1 MAALGRPAVCVTSDA
16 RFLRCEFCWRQRR
29 LADYHADEFMKCRRC
44 GSVHRDGI
52 QEDERIMINEVS
64 VQSLHDRATRGES
77 LTDQEQAELQQWY
90 TRLDHRESD
99 VLSQVPPSRTVADLE
114 AQVAAAVEQ
123 LQSVTQR
130 IQKLSADNVEVRQEI
145 VDLQRQLAQKSATQT
160 A

>member
-1 MAALGRPAVCVTSDA
+1 
-16 RFLRCEFCWRQRR
+16 
-29 LADYHADEFMKCRRC
+29 
-44 GSVHRDGI
+44 
-52 QEDERIMINEVS
+52 MINEVS

-99 VLSQVPPSRTVADLE
+99 VLSRVPPSRTVADLE
-114 AQVAAAVEQ
+114 AQVAAAVGQ

>member
-1 MAALGRPAVCVTSDA
+1 MKLSGLGNS
-16 RFLRCEFCWRQRR
+16 RR
-29 LADYHADEFMKCRRC
+29 RK
-44 GSVHRDGI
+44 
-52 QEDERIMINEVS
+52 
-64 VQSLHDRATRGES
+64 S

-99 VLSQVPPSRTVADLE
+99 VLSQVPPSRTVADLQ